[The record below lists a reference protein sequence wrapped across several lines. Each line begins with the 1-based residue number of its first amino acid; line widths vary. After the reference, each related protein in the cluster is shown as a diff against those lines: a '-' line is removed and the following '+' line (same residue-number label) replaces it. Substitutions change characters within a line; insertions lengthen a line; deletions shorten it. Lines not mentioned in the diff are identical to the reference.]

1 MKPRPTVRPGE
12 VLRRSEETIELQPD
26 AEYPRSAHRKENCDD

>member
-26 AEYPRSAHRKENCDD
+26 AEHPRSARQEGEL